1 MKKKFKIVPALIFIL
16 CAGLCSAQGH
26 MYRSQGV
33 TVNERYSNIDKV
45 ECVSDLTHIK
55 YTVYVV
61 FGKSMTVFAVG
72 NSMNSKEFSIS
83 VPKEKHVLIKFEG
96 LSGNEYFEIFPWDS
110 RDIIISMETA
120 KRRVEELG
128 ADLNTEVIRLF
139 IHGLVHLF
147 GYDHEINEK
156 EARRMRRV
164 ERILLT
170 R

>member
-1 MKKKFKIVPALIFIL
+1 MKKKCKIVPALIFIL

-33 TVNERYSNIDKV
+33 TVNERYSNIDQV
-45 ECVSDLTHIK
+45 ECVSHLTHIK
-55 YTVYVV
+55 YTVYEV

-110 RDIIISMETA
+110 RDIIISMEFGD
-120 KRRVEELG
+120 R
-128 ADLNTEVIRLF
+128 
-139 IHGLVHLF
+139 LVHFF
-147 GYDHEINEK
+147 GQD
-156 EARRMRRV
+156 ASS
-164 ERILLT
+164 
-170 R
+170 